1 VGLRVVVSGAPGTGK
16 TTVATM
22 LAEQLGLPLVSH
34 DAIKE
39 ALGDSLGL
47 GDERWSDRLG
57 DAAAEVLFQ
66 LAPSFPG
73 IVVEGWWRRER
84 RDRAIDEFAGWVQ
97 VFCRCEPALAEERAR
112 ARLTA
117 GRHPIHRD
125 VINPGMLD
133 GAAAS
138 VASVT
143 PLELGGPL
151 IEVDTSGPVDAGALI
166 AKVRTAHEGPA

>member
-1 VGLRVVVSGAPGTGK
+1 
-16 TTVATM
+16 M
-22 LAEQLGLPLVSH
+22 LAEHLDLPLLSH
-34 DAIKE
+34 DAVKE

-47 GDERWSDRLG
+47 GDEAWSDRLG

-66 LAPSFPG
+66 LTRSYPG
-73 IVVEGWWRRER
+73 LVVEGWWRRER

-112 ARLTA
+112 TRLAA

-133 GAAAS
+133 GAAANA
-138 VASVT
+138 ASVV
-143 PLELGGPL
+143 PLELAGHL
-151 IEVDTSGPVDAGALI
+151 IEVDTNGSLDSSSLVAE
-166 AKVRTAHEGPA
+166 VRRAHIRPA